1 MCTAGG
7 YGDADVASFAV
18 DIVLAQALATAANA
32 TVIAMID
39 TFRAVIVPE
48 LALGAVVVC
57 RVNAT
62 VGACGAGGLRGI
74 AEHA

>member
-1 MCTAGG
+1 MCAAGG
-7 YGDADVASFAV
+7 YGDADIASFAV
-18 DIVLAQALATAANA
+18 DIVLTQTFATAANA

-48 LALGAVVVC
+48 LALRTIVVG

-62 VGACGAGGLRGI
+62 VGACRAGGLRGT